1 MRHKRM
7 AVFLVAILM
16 VAFAGATLGQVRSE
30 LGKREYVSNCA
41 VCHGLTGKGDGSYFE
56 LLKTRVPD
64 ITTMTERN
72 KGVFPTE
79 RMFQIIDGRE
89 MPKSHG
95 TRDMP
100 IWGQEYL
107 QKAAGYYGESP
118 YDPEVY
124 VRVRILSL
132 IDYIYAL
139 QTRR

>member
-1 MRHKRM
+1 M
-7 AVFLVAILM
+7 FLVAILL
-16 VAFAGATLGQVRSE
+16 AIFAGVTLGQVRSE
-30 LGKREYVSNCA
+30 LGKREYMSKCA

-64 ITTMTERN
+64 ITTITERN
-72 KGVFPTE
+72 KGVFPAE

-89 MPKSHG
+89 MPKAHG
-95 TRDMP
+95 TREMP

-107 QKAAGYYGESP
+107 VKASEYYGESP

-132 IDYIYAL
+132 IDYLYTL
-139 QTRR
+139 QSRR